1 MDAISFVL
9 GIKSSHLRSA
19 HLKDLVYRGRVLKTS
34 KINDDG
40 SAATNGQVQASDDKA
55 SRGDPK
61 TAWVMAVYEDDSGEE
76 HRWKRSITNQGASE
90 YRINDRSVTAQ
101 QYNAALES
109 ENILIKA
116 RNFLVFQG
124 DVEAIA
130 SQSPQDLTRLIEHI
144 SGSLEYKQEYE
155 NLQAAAEQAVENQ
168 NFQLHRRRGI
178 NSEIKQYREQ
188 KREAD
193 NFQKKMDEKDAAIVT
208 QCLWKLFHFQKAMDE
223 SSAAIHSHH
232 EDLKELRRNVETYE
246 GQLEAARREQIS
258 VSRRVG
264 RVDREIRQKERSI
277 EDRENALVP
286 FDEKIHESSQQVDR
300 LQSQNQKVV
309 KERDEQADIVQKVQS
324 DIESVNKAQSI
335 FEKNI
340 QEQMQKQGVAISDA
354 DRKEYNTLRSEVIA
368 SSGTDH
374 TKLENLERQRK
385 ADEVTVNNLKGKVDS
400 ITAAISK
407 TESELS
413 SIGERKDAVE
423 TVTKSLSSEIAAKK
437 KEFNQLQSERV
448 RTNQKRTELEEKL
461 EDVAKKLREADDGRR
476 QNDRETRLKDMV
488 ASLRRIFPGVR
499 GRIGDLCTPKQKK
512 YDEAIIVALGRDF
525 DSVVVDTEKTGVD
538 CVQYLKEQR
547 FAPMTFIPLDNIK
560 VNAVNTSVKGITGA
574 RLTIDTINF
583 DSSIERALSY
593 ACGSSVVCETLDV
606 AKHICYEKKIP
617 VKAVTLEGYVIHK
630 AGLMTGGRG
639 PEPKG
644 GKRKFEEADVQNLQR
659 MATKLKEEIDR
670 LPRAD
675 RRGSKEETLQIELAG
690 LERRA
695 KATNEELVV
704 FQENFSSK
712 KRELENLKKQL
723 REIQPKY
730 KEQAKQLESTTS
742 TVQQFQNA
750 IGKVEDEI
758 FSGFCKR
765 LGYSDIRAFDAS
777 QGKLEQE
784 VSEKRNQYEVQKQRL
799 ESRLKWEVA
808 RHNDTESRIKRM
820 QEQIK
825 RLKQDIKA
833 YTKEKADIEK
843 EMREEQ
849 DELEALRE
857 TLEEHQA
864 DLAEKSERVNEA
876 KAEVQQRGKD
886 IEALHKSINAFET
899 TLQKNSAGKSGLLRR
914 CRLEQ
919 IQIPLAEG
927 ALDNLPNED
936 DLLRQDPDAMD
947 VDAEGEE
954 MSDDPSVDDSLT
966 ERITN
971 LTSELEKL
979 NPNMRAMERLEG
991 VESRLKQTDQEYED
1005 SKTAAQEAKEAF
1017 SNVKQKR
1024 YEIFNKAFTHIQEQ
1038 ISHVYKDLTRSD
1050 AYPLGGQAYLDI
1062 EEDTDMP
1069 YLSGIKYHAM
1079 PPLKRF
1085 RDMEHLSGG
1094 EKTMAALALLFA
1106 IHSYQPSPFFVLDEV
1121 DAALD
1126 NANVDKIKKYI
1137 REHAGPG
1144 MQFIVISLKTGLF
1157 QDSESLV
1164 GVYRD
1169 QEVNSSRTLTLD
1181 STVMDLAVTLVKSV
1195 MRAFYSTRDIL
1206 VIDALILHEALRDD
1220 DLAYLMAT
1228 NPKDLHKICGKLRED
1243 RFLTV
1248 HTRPELREGN
1258 PRPSNRTWYYINYR
1272 HTIDAIKWRVY
1283 TIDKDVQGTTERT
1296 AEKKEYVCPFCK
1308 AEWSPL
1314 EVLDSHGPNGF
1325 ICHRCG
1331 HILTFEADRNA
1342 GGHEQSTRLNDQFK
1356 FMSDL
1361 LQKIDNVH
1369 IPECDFDR
1377 ALAKARPVVR
1387 DATHQV
1393 VATMPMDANLNRPM
1407 AVKGL
1412 TNTGPQFISV
1422 NISTVE
1428 GASEAEKEAEIARR
1442 EKLAAQNALPSWMSN
1457 STVTGESFSGAMGTG
1472 IAAVKKETGAGDDS
1486 QQKHVDSKAIAQIDD
1501 IFETLKAEAAQ
1512 RQQDNPEDEE
1522 GSDEDEDNFE
1532 DVPETVNDPSSHT
1545 LDISESM
1552 KRDPSEEEFKD
1563 EPGSEDHTRKRAKI
1577 EPSTK
1582 TDTAVNDIGDDD
1594 DEEEE
1599 EEDEMEFEDTNLKPA
1614 ELHELEKSIPTLTYD
1629 VHEAEVVLGRVSHKQ
1644 RAQFELRRLKLDTDS
1659 TEAGA
1664 MGHEAAE
1671 DGGPAGRYPK
1681 RQKLELPALSS
1692 EADSSVVRVVHL
1704 SWLTESL
1711 EKHELLPMSSY
1722 IVYEGRKR
1730 THSTSMLVDS
1740 QVDSG
1745 KTTTSGILERVAD
1758 EKSGLGERLTL
1769 QIEGGEKV
1777 EQHMTKYPPAGA
1789 IAKPTLTRESTSEH
1803 DIQLP
1808 LIPYHLHTTYS
1819 CQRPTPINP
1828 PNSSFI
1834 DELKSIRT
1842 IRLLQGDKIGVRAY
1856 STSIA
1861 SIAAY
1866 PYKIQ
1871 KPQEV
1876 SRLPGCGSKIAELYQ
1891 EWHATGQTEE
1901 MRESKADP
1909 KIDVLRM
1916 FYDIWG
1922 VGDTTA
1928 RHFYQKGWRDLD
1940 DIVEYG
1946 WKSLSRVQQIGVKY
1960 YEEFQKKIGRAEVAR
1975 IADVILDHAHRLDQA
1990 YELIVVGGYRRGRE
2004 ENGDVDVI
2012 LTHKEEHKTS
2022 NLVEKLV
2029 LSIENDNYIT
2039 HTLSLSTRNSERGQ
2053 VPLQWK
2059 GEGSTSG
2066 AGFDTLDKAMVVWL
2080 DPKDAKALHRR
2091 VDIIVSPWKTV
2102 GCAILGWSGET
2113 TFQRDLRR
2121 YCKKEKGL
2129 KFDSSGIRNRANGSW
2144 VDLERGDA
2152 SADSMEEAE
2161 RRVFDGLNI
2170 PWRPP
2175 WDRCT
2180 G

>member
-40 SAATNGQVQASDDKA
+40 SAATNGQAQASDDKA

-264 RVDREIRQKERSI
+264 RVDREIRAKERSI

-300 LQSQNQKVV
+300 LESQNQKVV

-340 QEQMQKQGVAISDA
+340 QDQMQKQGGAISDA

-476 QNDRETRLKDMV
+476 QNDREARLKDMV

-547 FAPMTFIPLDNIK
+547 FAPITFIPLDNIK

-695 KATNEELVV
+695 KATKEELMV

-758 FSGFCKR
+758 FSSFCKR

-799 ESRLKWEVA
+799 ESRRKWEVA
-808 RHNDTESRIKRM
+808 RHNDTEARIKRM
-820 QEQIK
+820 QEQTK

-886 IEALHKSINAFET
+886 IEALHKSINALET

-954 MSDDPSVDDSLT
+954 MVDLALDDHGIEINFDGLGDDLKQSDDPSVDDSLT
-966 ERITN
+966 ERIAN

-979 NPNMRAMERLEG
+979 NPNMRAMERLES

-1181 STVMDLAVTLVKSV
+1181 GVPTLFSCSQTGHSLLNIVHPAKASVEKLHRRQVTV
-1195 MRAFYSTRDIL
+1195 
-1206 VIDALILHEALRDD
+1206 LRDD

-1356 FMSDL
+1356 FISDL

-1472 IAAVKKETGAGDDS
+1472 TTAVRKETGASDDS

-1532 DVPETVNDPSSHT
+1532 DVPETVNDSSSRT
-1545 LDISESM
+1545 LVISESM
-1552 KRDPSEEEFKD
+1552 KRDPSEEEFED
-1563 EPGSEDHTRKRAKI
+1563 EPSSEDHARKRAKI
-1577 EPSTK
+1577 EPRTVK
-1582 TDTAVNDIGDDD
+1582 TETAVNDSGDDD
-1594 DEEEE
+1594 D
-1599 EEDEMEFEDTNLKPA
+1599 EDEMEFEDTNLKPT

-1629 VHEAEVVLGRVSHKQ
+1629 VHEAEVVLGKVSHKQ
-1644 RAQFELRRLKLDTDS
+1644 RAQFELRRLKVYTDS
-1659 TEAGA
+1659 IEAGA
-1664 MGHEAAE
+1664 VGHNSAE

-1681 RQKLELPALSS
+1681 RQKLELPASS
-1692 EADSSVVRVVHL
+1692 SKADSSVVRVLHL

-1711 EKHELLPMSSY
+1711 EKRELLPMSSY

-1730 THSTSMLVDS
+1730 THSTSTLVNR
-1740 QVDSG
+1740 QFDSG
-1745 KTTTSGILERVAD
+1745 NTTTSGILERVAD
-1758 EKSGLGERLTL
+1758 EKSGLGDRLTS
-1769 QIEGGEKV
+1769 QIEGGGKV

-1789 IAKPTLTRESTSEH
+1789 IAKPGLTRESTSEH

-1808 LIPYHLHTTYS
+1808 LIPDHLHTTYS

-1842 IRLLQGDKIGVRAY
+1842 IRLLQGDKIG
-1856 STSIA
+1856 
-1861 SIAAY
+1861 
-1866 PYKIQ
+1866 IQ
-1871 KPQEV
+1871 
-1876 SRLPGCGSKIAELYQ
+1876 S
-1891 EWHATGQTEE
+1891 
-1901 MRESKADP
+1901 
-1909 KIDVLRM
+1909 
-1916 FYDIWG
+1916 
-1922 VGDTTA
+1922 
-1928 RHFYQKGWRDLD
+1928 GWRDLD
-1940 DIVEYG
+1940 DIVEHG

-1960 YEEFQKKIGRAEVAR
+1960 YEEFQKKIGRDEVAR
-1975 IADVILDHAHRLDQA
+1975 IANVILDHAHRLDQA
-1990 YELIVVGGYRRGRE
+1990 YELIIVGGYRRGRE

-2012 LTHKEEHKTS
+2012 LTHKEEHKTL

-2029 LSIENDNYIT
+2029 LSIETDNYIT
-2039 HTLSLSTRNSERGQ
+2039 HTLSLSTRNSERSQ

-2066 AGFDTLDKAMVVWL
+2066 TGFDTLDKAMVVWL

-2102 GCAILGWSGET
+2102 GCAILGWSGEK

>member
-40 SAATNGQVQASDDKA
+40 SAATNGQAQASDDKA

-264 RVDREIRQKERSI
+264 RVDREIRAKERSI

-340 QEQMQKQGVAISDA
+340 QDQMQKQGGAISDA

-476 QNDRETRLKDMV
+476 QNDREARLKDMV

-547 FAPMTFIPLDNIK
+547 FAPITFIPLDNIK

-695 KATNEELVV
+695 KATKEELMV

-758 FSGFCKR
+758 FSSFCKR

-799 ESRLKWEVA
+799 ESRRKWEVA
-808 RHNDTESRIKRM
+808 RHNDTEARIKRM
-820 QEQIK
+820 QEQTK

-886 IEALHKSINAFET
+886 IEALHKSINALET

-954 MSDDPSVDDSLT
+954 MVDLALDDHGIEINFDGLGDDLKQSDDPSVDDSLT
-966 ERITN
+966 ERIAN

-979 NPNMRAMERLEG
+979 NPNMRAMERLES

-1181 STVMDLAVTLVKSV
+1181 LCSQTGHSLLNIVHPAKASVEKLHRRQVTV
-1195 MRAFYSTRDIL
+1195 
-1206 VIDALILHEALRDD
+1206 LRDD

-1356 FMSDL
+1356 FISDL

-1472 IAAVKKETGAGDDS
+1472 TTAVRKETGASDDS

-1532 DVPETVNDPSSHT
+1532 DVPETVNDSSSRT
-1545 LDISESM
+1545 LVISESM
-1552 KRDPSEEEFKD
+1552 KRDPSEEEFED
-1563 EPGSEDHTRKRAKI
+1563 EPSSEDHARKRAKI
-1577 EPSTK
+1577 EPRTK
-1582 TDTAVNDIGDDD
+1582 TETAVNDSGDDD
-1594 DEEEE
+1594 D
-1599 EEDEMEFEDTNLKPA
+1599 EDEMEFED
-1614 ELHELEKSIPTLTYD
+1614 
-1629 VHEAEVVLGRVSHKQ
+1629 V
-1644 RAQFELRRLKLDTDS
+1644 
-1659 TEAGA
+1659 
-1664 MGHEAAE
+1664 
-1671 DGGPAGRYPK
+1671 
-1681 RQKLELPALSS
+1681 
-1692 EADSSVVRVVHL
+1692 
-1704 SWLTESL
+1704 
-1711 EKHELLPMSSY
+1711 
-1722 IVYEGRKR
+1722 
-1730 THSTSMLVDS
+1730 
-1740 QVDSG
+1740 
-1745 KTTTSGILERVAD
+1745 
-1758 EKSGLGERLTL
+1758 
-1769 QIEGGEKV
+1769 
-1777 EQHMTKYPPAGA
+1777 
-1789 IAKPTLTRESTSEH
+1789 
-1803 DIQLP
+1803 
-1808 LIPYHLHTTYS
+1808 
-1819 CQRPTPINP
+1819 
-1828 PNSSFI
+1828 
-1834 DELKSIRT
+1834 
-1842 IRLLQGDKIGVRAY
+1842 
-1856 STSIA
+1856 
-1861 SIAAY
+1861 
-1866 PYKIQ
+1866 
-1871 KPQEV
+1871 
-1876 SRLPGCGSKIAELYQ
+1876 
-1891 EWHATGQTEE
+1891 
-1901 MRESKADP
+1901 
-1909 KIDVLRM
+1909 
-1916 FYDIWG
+1916 
-1922 VGDTTA
+1922 
-1928 RHFYQKGWRDLD
+1928 
-1940 DIVEYG
+1940 
-1946 WKSLSRVQQIGVKY
+1946 
-1960 YEEFQKKIGRAEVAR
+1960 
-1975 IADVILDHAHRLDQA
+1975 
-1990 YELIVVGGYRRGRE
+1990 
-2004 ENGDVDVI
+2004 
-2012 LTHKEEHKTS
+2012 
-2022 NLVEKLV
+2022 
-2029 LSIENDNYIT
+2029 
-2039 HTLSLSTRNSERGQ
+2039 
-2053 VPLQWK
+2053 
-2059 GEGSTSG
+2059 
-2066 AGFDTLDKAMVVWL
+2066 
-2080 DPKDAKALHRR
+2080 
-2091 VDIIVSPWKTV
+2091 
-2102 GCAILGWSGET
+2102 
-2113 TFQRDLRR
+2113 
-2121 YCKKEKGL
+2121 
-2129 KFDSSGIRNRANGSW
+2129 
-2144 VDLERGDA
+2144 
-2152 SADSMEEAE
+2152 
-2161 RRVFDGLNI
+2161 
-2170 PWRPP
+2170 
-2175 WDRCT
+2175 
-2180 G
+2180 